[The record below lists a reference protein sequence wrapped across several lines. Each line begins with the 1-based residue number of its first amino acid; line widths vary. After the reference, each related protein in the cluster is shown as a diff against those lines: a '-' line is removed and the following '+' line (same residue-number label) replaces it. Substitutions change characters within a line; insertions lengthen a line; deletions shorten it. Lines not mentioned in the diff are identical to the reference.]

1 MQKADIILKI
11 QVFLISLFL
20 VGCASLFPIKSN
32 KDTSGGNVVSNA
44 GLSNSEIANYS
55 RVFGYPVNAQAN
67 PALLAMV
74 KDWLGTPYLYAGNT
88 TSGADCSGFVQQVYL
103 KIYEK
108 PTARTADGMEA
119 QSQAISK
126 SHLKE
131 GDMVFFKIETPKVG
145 HVGVYL
151 QDGYFVH
158 ASSSKG
164 VIISNLSETYY
175 AKYFV
180 GGGRL

>member
-1 MQKADIILKI
+1 MQNSHFTVKI
-11 QVFLISLFL
+11 YIFFLSLFL
-20 VGCASLFPIKSN
+20 AGCASLFPLKTT
-32 KDTSGGNVVSNA
+32 KDTSGGSA
-44 GLSNSEIANYS
+44 GSSSGLSSSEMAKYTQA
-55 RVFGYPVNAQAN
+55 FGYPVNSKAN

-88 TSGADCSGFVQQVYL
+88 ILGADCSGFVQQVYL

-119 QSQAISK
+119 QSQAVSK
-126 SHLKE
+126 TGLKE
-131 GDMVFFKIETPKVG
+131 GDMVFFKINTPKVG

-151 QDGYFVH
+151 QDGYFAH

-164 VIISNLSETYY
+164 VVISNLSETYY

-180 GGGRL
+180 GGGRF